1 MFRIIEE
8 RGTGKT
14 RRLIEEAYKNNGVI
28 LCLNPDR
35 MKEKAMAYKIPF
47 INFAS
52 YDNLIY
58 YATNI
63 NKRPIYIDELEI
75 FLSRYNIAGYDM
87 SIED

>member
-1 MFRIIEE
+1 MFRIIDE
-8 RGTGKT
+8 RSTGKT

-28 LCLNPDR
+28 LCLNPER

-47 INFAS
+47 VDFAS

-75 FLSRYNIAGYDM
+75 FLSRYNIAGYNM

>member
-1 MFRIIEE
+1 MFRIIDE
-8 RGTGKT
+8 RSTGKT

-28 LCLNPDR
+28 LCLNPER
-35 MKEKAMAYKIPF
+35 IKEKAMAYKIPF
-47 INFAS
+47 VNFAS

-75 FLSRYNIAGYDM
+75 FLSRYNIAGYNM
-87 SIED
+87 SIEE

>member
-1 MFRIIEE
+1 
-8 RGTGKT
+8 
-14 RRLIEEAYKNNGVI
+14 
-28 LCLNPDR
+28 
-35 MKEKAMAYKIPF
+35 MAYKIPF

>member
-1 MFRIIEE
+1 MFRIIDE
-8 RGTGKT
+8 RSTGKT
-14 RRLIEEAYKNNGVI
+14 RKLIEEAHKNNGVI
-28 LCLNPDR
+28 LCLNPER

-47 INFAS
+47 VDFAS

>member
-1 MFRIIEE
+1 MFRIIDE
-8 RGTGKT
+8 RSTGKT

-28 LCLNPDR
+28 LCLNPER

-47 INFAS
+47 VNFAS
-52 YDNLIY
+52 YNNLIY

-75 FLSRYNIAGYDM
+75 FLSRYNIAGYNM

>member
-1 MFRIIEE
+1 MFRIIDE
-8 RGTGKT
+8 RSTGKT
-14 RRLIEEAYKNNGVI
+14 RKLIEEAYKNNGVI
-28 LCLNPDR
+28 LCLNPER

-47 INFAS
+47 VDFAS

-75 FLSRYNIAGYDM
+75 FLSRYNIAGYNM